1 MGASGPGNHE
11 HEDNSDGDT
20 ADDDDDSGGKG
31 STRNGAITR
40 FVRRPQSRCKPFL
53 TRSIHSDT
61 TASSSRTPATPQPSP
76 SPVTTSHAH
85 DLPPVHPRTHG
96 VHIASLTLRAHHPG
110 PLTQFAEFALH
121 AAHSLGIPVSRPA
134 ALPVERS
141 LYTVLKSPFVHKK
154 AQENFEKKYHARVI
168 KVWDAERE
176 VVDKWLRYLKKYS
189 VGGVGMKAVV
199 HDWVALDEQSASTA
213 TATATATATTT
224 TTTEAD
230 GESVAQK
237 VMHAVEG
244 ITRDLKEEVE
254 QAAGKAR
261 EVVES
266 VAEAVVPETEKRK
279 QGKQGK
285 Q

>member
-1 MGASGPGNHE
+1 MNTRTIL
-11 HEDNSDGDT
+11 T
-20 ADDDDDSGGKG
+20 ATLRTTMT
-31 STRNGAITR
+31 TRVARVAHVTA
-40 FVRRPQSRCKPFL
+40 
-53 TRSIHSDT
+53 RSLVSDT
-61 TASSSRTPATPQPSP
+61 TASSSRTPATAQP

-96 VHIASLTLRAHHPG
+96 VHIASLTLRAHHPA

-199 HDWVALDEQSASTA
+199 HDWVALDEQSTS
-213 TATATATATTT
+213 TATATTT
-224 TTTEAD
+224 TTTTEAA

-266 VAEAVVPETEKRK
+266 VAEAVVPETEQRK